1 LEKRP
6 LFFQISRP
14 VLQKYDRLMVNK
26 YYAPELLHPFKTIPT
41 SDGVCPCN
49 SYTSLQ
55 RGDYYVMPV
64 KNIFEPRKHTVS
76 EYPVTFGSNGV
87 KLYGTLFMPSGA
99 SGYRRL
105 PGAVMCHGYSGDHI
119 AFENSARALASSG
132 IIALTFD
139 FRGHGCSDGI
149 LDDNIVSDVL
159 DAWEFLRSRPE
170 VDRKSMGLIGHSMGA
185 FSAILAAGRLKK
197 AKVLVALAC
206 PGEIRNRIVRNPRHF
221 AQPLLR
227 LIARTMF
234 QYFNWINKVKIRV
247 NWRRFLEFWIKTR
260 PSEALAE
267 LEGCAKLFVF
277 CLGDQ
282 TAPYNRFLYSYA
294 MASEPK
300 QVMIS
305 TGHHTSMME
314 PTELREQWHKWAIS
328 ALHGR
333 HPYS

>member
-1 LEKRP
+1 MTGAWYIRTIRWMIRCIENHPNLRWHTALRP
-6 LFFQISRP
+6 LYFI
-14 VLQKYDRLMVNK
+14 
-26 YYAPELLHPFKTIPT
+26 
-41 SDGVCPCN
+41 
-49 SYTSLQ
+49 Q
-55 RGDYYVMPV
+55 RGVDYMTPAIT
-64 KNIFEPRKHTVS
+64 IFEPTKQTVS
-76 EYPVTFGSNGV
+76 ELPVTFGSNGV
-87 KLYGTLFMPSGA
+87 KLYGTLYIPSGA
-99 SGYRRL
+99 YKGQRL
-105 PGAVMCHGYSGDHI
+105 PGAVMCHGYGGDHI
-119 AFENSARALASSG
+119 AFENSARALAAGG

-185 FSAILAAGRLKK
+185 FSAILAAGKLKK
-197 AKVLVALAC
+197 ARVLVALAC
-206 PGEIRNRIVRNPRHF
+206 PGEIKNKVVRNPKHF
-221 AQPLLR
+221 VHPLLR
-227 LIARTMF
+227 LIARSIF
-234 QYFNWINKVKIRV
+234 QYFNLINKIKIRV
-247 NWRRFLEFWIKTR
+247 DWRRFLEFWIRTK
-260 PSEALAE
+260 PSEALSD

-277 CLGDQ
+277 CLSDQ

-314 PTELREQWHKWAIS
+314 PTELREQWQKWTIG

-333 HPYS
+333 HPYR